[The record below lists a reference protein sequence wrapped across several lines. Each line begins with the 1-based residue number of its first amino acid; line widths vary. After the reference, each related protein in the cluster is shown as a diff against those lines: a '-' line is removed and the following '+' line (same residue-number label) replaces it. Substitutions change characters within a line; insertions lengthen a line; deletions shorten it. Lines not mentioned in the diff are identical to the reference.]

1 MKSPLV
7 NMAYA
12 QGVNHADAIAA
23 VVTVCLPREAEWGGI
38 NNLTAMTAPVWCQAS
53 CHQEMTDSLEESSYW
68 GIFNDE

>member
-23 VVTVCLPREAEWGGI
+23 VVTVCLPREAE
-38 NNLTAMTAPVWCQAS
+38 
-53 CHQEMTDSLEESSYW
+53 
-68 GIFNDE
+68 